1 MQIGFKK
8 NIEYIN
14 DYFNT
19 DLLLPKYDVIVSFQ
33 VLEHCVDVSGFVKA
47 FYKYMKDDGI
57 GVINVPNGHEIF
69 TKPCFSQIVAQHVN
83 YFSVFSLTTLLNDNG
98 FEILEVENDIPAFE
112 ITVYFRKK
120 KESKNIYVYIDELKL
135 ALNNELCMCN
145 KIAIWGAGGRS
156 ASYASILNKKNK
168 EHILHIFDNDDTKY
182 NGGAMSRFKA
192 N

>member
-1 MQIGFKK
+1 MLVVDKVIFLKVVCKNFEHCCGIEPSRISYANRFQEK

-33 VLEHCVDVSGFVKA
+33 VLEHCVDVTGFVKA

-98 FEILEVENDIPAFE
+98 FEVLEVENDISAFE

-120 KESKNIYVYIDELKL
+120 KAKTYMY
-135 ALNNELCMCN
+135 
-145 KIAIWGAGGRS
+145 
-156 ASYASILNKKNK
+156 
-168 EHILHIFDNDDTKY
+168 T
-182 NGGAMSRFKA
+182 
-192 N
+192 